1 MKVKINIIAPKIKI
15 IMRKCV
21 LIQFPTLL
29 FSSGQ
34 IIFRDQRGREDLAM
48 LKSEVEYFLGNC
60 GNVNK
65 RNPFELFEKSI
76 LGSE

>member
-15 IMRKCV
+15 IMRMCHFNP
-21 LIQFPTLL
+21 ISNSS
-29 FSSGQ
+29 FSSRQ
-34 IIFRDQRGREDLAM
+34 INFRDQRGREDLAM